1 MALPYET
8 PARVWRRIE
17 EGEEHGE
24 EMPSLPSFPGFED
37 SVSEKSSISL
47 SSSTSRVLEEP
58 EVCACIFTISLLFN
72 YSNSRQKHNSNFV
85 MSLHENIHNRNGT
98 GLPLYP

>member
-24 EMPSLPSFPGFED
+24 EMPSLPSFPGLDD
-37 SVSEKSSISL
+37 SISEKSSISIT
-47 SSSTSRVLEEP
+47 SSSNGMLDEA
-58 EVCACIFTISLLFN
+58 EVCRYVVVVVPKT
-72 YSNSRQKHNSNFV
+72 Y
-85 MSLHENIHNRNGT
+85 HNRSK
-98 GLPLYP
+98 LYLSPQPEFRNVTARK